1 MTIISMTKPSLPS
14 MPKELRSRTYTAS
27 GICPAGPAIA
37 MLGIGILGG
46 AAIGAIGHYVSSLV
60 PILVMSVYS
69 LLAGLA
75 GGCLGIL
82 LLLSGGIIAIA
93 IGLAMPV
100 ILGFAI
106 GRIIWAG
113 AKRVK
118 CRSPK
123 WAGAVGLVGGVAAYV
138 PFALVAVRTSGDMRL
153 TSGFDVLIS
162 SLVGLSGTQWWQ
174 YVLFG
179 IEGVILILVS
189 RSVAMDYVSSTA
201 FCEGCQEWYV
211 NHRQDSFSPSLA
223 GPLVRSFMSGSSEL
237 TAEDIVHVPSDSNVP
252 YLVLSLRK
260 CPSCTTS
267 EFEFGAKVV
276 WQEIESG
283 KDDEKKVKV
292 KEETWLKTMV
302 PSHLGEQIET
312 VLYSA

>member
-14 MPKELRSRTYTAS
+14 IPKELRSRTYTAS

-37 MLGIGILGG
+37 ILGIGILGG
-46 AAIGAIGHYVSSLV
+46 AAIGAVGYYVGSLV

-100 ILGFAI
+100 ILGFAT
-106 GRIIWAG
+106 GRIIWDG
-113 AKRVK
+113 AKWGK

-138 PFALVAVRTSGDMRL
+138 TFALIAVRTSGDMRL

-162 SLVGLSGTQWWQ
+162 SVVGLSGTQWWQ

-179 IEGVILILVS
+179 IEAVILILVS
-189 RSVAMDYVSSTA
+189 RSVAIDCVSSTA

-211 NHRQDSFSPSLA
+211 NHRQDLFSPSLA
-223 GPLVRSFMSGSSEL
+223 SPLVRSLISGSPEF

-260 CPSCTTS
+260 CPSCNTS

-292 KEETWLKTMV
+292 KEEAWLKTMV
-302 PSHLGEQIET
+302 PSHLGGQIET
-312 VLYSA
+312 VLFSA

>member
-1 MTIISMTKPSLPS
+1 MAKPSLPS
-14 MPKELRSRTYTAS
+14 IPNELRSRTYIAS
-27 GICPAGPAIA
+27 GICPVGPAIVI
-37 MLGIGILGG
+37 LGLGVLGG
-46 AAIGAIGHYVSSLV
+46 AAIGAIGHYVGFLV
-60 PILVMSVYS
+60 STLVMFVYS

-82 LLLSGGIIAIA
+82 VLLSGGIIMIVIA
-93 IGLAMPV
+93 LAMPV
-100 ILGFAI
+100 VLGFAI

-113 AKRVK
+113 AKWGK

-138 PFALVAVRTSGDMRL
+138 TFALIAVRTSGDMRL
-153 TSGFDVLIS
+153 TSGFDVLLG
-162 SLVGLSGTQWWQ
+162 SLVGLSGTEWWQ
-174 YVLFG
+174 YILFG
-179 IEGVILILVS
+179 VEAVILVLVPGF
-189 RSVAMDYVSSTA
+189 VAMDYVSSTA

-211 NHRQDSFSPSLA
+211 NHQQDSFSPSLA
-223 GPLVRSFMSGSSEL
+223 SPLVRSLMSGSSEF

-260 CPSCTTS
+260 CPSCSTS

-283 KDDEKKVKV
+283 EDDEKKVKV

-312 VLYSA
+312 VMFSP